1 MTRPMMK
8 VAIHTL
14 SFYSLELT
22 GPLGQTLGKT
32 PPFRAGW
39 LVWEA
44 MSKDM
49 YKGDGISPPPAHTGG
64 RSLARGP
71 PARVT
76 CGQPQ
81 SGF

>member
-1 MTRPMMK
+1 MMK

-22 GPLGQTLGKT
+22 GPLGQTPGKT

-49 YKGDGISPPPAHTGG
+49 YKGDGEHYIY
-64 RSLARGP
+64 
-71 PARVT
+71 
-76 CGQPQ
+76 CY
-81 SGF
+81 